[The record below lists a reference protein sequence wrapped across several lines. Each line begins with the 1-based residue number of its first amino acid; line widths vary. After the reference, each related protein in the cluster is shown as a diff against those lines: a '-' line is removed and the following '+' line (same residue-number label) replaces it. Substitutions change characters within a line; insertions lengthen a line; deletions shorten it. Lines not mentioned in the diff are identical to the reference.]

1 MIGQFIIT
9 HTGMP
14 LQAKGIARKL
24 MNDILRGAW
33 FLIGVHW
40 HKKMRPK
47 HFTHRGAR
55 EYGYKPR
62 GGQPGSG
69 RKFTGSYTSRK
80 LRLKGHTRPLEFTGQ
95 SRKLTEIRDV
105 RATPKGVRIVMAANT
120 FNRRRSVNSPHMRE
134 EMTTVS
140 AAEQREIEKL
150 LGRLI
155 ERGISQDRTRTT
167 VRV

>member
-1 MIGQFIIT
+1 MIGQFIIKY
-9 HTGMP
+9 TGMP
-14 LQAKGIARKL
+14 LQPKGIARKR

-33 FLIGVHW
+33 FRVGAHW

-62 GGQPGSG
+62 GGEAGSG
-69 RKFTGSYTSRK
+69 RKFTCSYTSRK
-80 LRLKGHTRPLEFTGQ
+80 LRLKGHTRPLEFTGE

-105 RATPKGVRIVMAANT
+105 RATPKGVRIVMGANR
-120 FNRRRSVNSPHMRE
+120 FNFRASINAPHMRD

-140 AAEQREIEKL
+140 ASEQRVIEKL
-150 LGRLI
+150 LKRLV
-155 ERGISQDRTRTT
+155 ERGIAQDRTRTT